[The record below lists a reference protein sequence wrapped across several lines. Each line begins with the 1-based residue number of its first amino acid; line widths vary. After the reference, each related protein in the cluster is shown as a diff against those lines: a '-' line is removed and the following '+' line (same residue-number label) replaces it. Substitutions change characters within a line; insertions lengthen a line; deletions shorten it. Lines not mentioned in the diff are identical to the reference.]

1 MAARSQTPDLSAT
14 KERDL
19 LELVNRYN
27 RSGDETTIA
36 PGDYLEAVATSRKG
50 ADALASAPF

>member
-1 MAARSQTPDLSAT
+1 MAARSQTPDLSAI

-19 LELVNRYN
+19 LDLVNRYN

-36 PGDYLEAVATSRKG
+36 PGDYLEAVAMSR
-50 ADALASAPF
+50 

>member
-36 PGDYLEAVATSRKG
+36 PGDYLEAVATSR
-50 ADALASAPF
+50 